1 MPKILLADDNLD
13 MLETLEQIFVL
24 YQFDVVKAENGIQAV
39 DKARETRPDIILLD
53 GMMPEMDGFEAC
65 KILKNTESTKDI
77 PVVFLT
83 ANYTAT
89 RDRINGLEL
98 GADDYLLK
106 PFNSKELVART
117 QTVLKRSDMMRSL
130 RSENTKLISENE
142 HLQKESARAGSE
154 SLKQGIINQ
163 ETGLYTREFFMH
175 RLEEEFARAIRYNQS
190 LTLVMIEL
198 TNFNQ
203 LSEKYGQQVSEF
215 MLMRLANFFLS
226 TTRISDILMRDD
238 QSRFLILMPQTPVA
252 GGENEAHR
260 FHQAIEQD
268 LFIDNE
274 TRANLPL
281 TKHKGLEALKF
292 AAVFAVT
299 EFSEYNRE
307 KLSSHHL
314 LLNYGYDLLKKAA
327 LTGAGSIQTQV

>member
-65 KILKNTESTKDI
+65 KILKNTEATRDI

-117 QTVLKRSDMMRSL
+117 QTVLKRSDMMRTL
-130 RSENTKLISENE
+130 RTENTKLISENE
-142 HLQKESARAGSE
+142 RLQKESAKSGTE
-154 SLKQGIINQ
+154 TLKQGIIDQ
-163 ETGLYTREFFMH
+163 ESGLYTREFFMH
-175 RLEEEFARAIRYNQS
+175 RLEEEFARSIRYNQS
-190 LTLVMIEL
+190 ITLVMIEL
-198 TNFNQ
+198 TNYNQ
-203 LSEKYGQQVSEF
+203 LAEKYGQQVSEF
-215 MLMRLANFFLS
+215 MLMRLANYFLS

-238 QSRFLILMPQTPVA
+238 QSRFLILMPQTPVS
-252 GGENEAHR
+252 GGENEARR
-260 FHQAIEQD
+260 FQDAIARD

-274 TRANLPL
+274 VRANLPL
-281 TKHKGLEALKF
+281 TRHKGLEALKF
-292 AAVFAVT
+292 SAVFSVT
-299 EFSEYNRE
+299 EFSELNRD
-307 KLSSHHL
+307 KLSSHHT

-327 LTGAGSIQTQV
+327 GSGAGSVVTEV